1 MSYLLLKRSSENPF
15 FLSYWFLRYLQSS
28 HLKLWGID
36 ILELCNNRP
45 TFKKELYQTQ
55 VKLDF
60 KFLDP
65 RRCILLVP
73 FKA

>member
-1 MSYLLLKRSSENPF
+1 MSYLLVKRSLENPF
-15 FLSYWFLRYLQSS
+15 VISCWFLRFIQLS
-28 HLKLWGID
+28 HFKLWGID

-45 TFKKELYQTQ
+45 TFKKELYQNQ

-65 RRCILLVP
+65 RRCSLLVP